1 MESPSG
7 EEEYEVSYLMNMPEE
22 LLVGTEENPGPLVEL
37 AFPDILGLRRVSSKF
52 KHLIDN
58 DDYFWKLKTQ
68 RDFGAE
74 DRKTKS
80 WKADYFRYSGKLTPK
95 LTEAVID
102 GNKDLVGRLLDL
114 GADPDSQVPIWGWG
128 RRGRRGR
135 RWRLSTPIRNN
146 LIRATVENHL
156 EIVELLLD
164 AGAEVDAQD
173 VRGNTAL
180 IWASNKG
187 YLPIVKLLLASGA
200 NVNKPNSSGYTALNY
215 AVEKGYSEIEFAL
228 RDAGAHKLRAPFVF
242 EG

>member
-52 KHLIDN
+52 KHIIDN
-58 DDYFWKLKTQ
+58 NDYFWKLKTQ

-80 WKADYFRYSGKLTPK
+80 WKADYFRYSGKLTKK

-114 GADPDSQVPIWGWG
+114 GADPDPQVPIRGWG
-128 RRGRRGR
+128 RRGIRRR
-135 RWRLSTPIRNN
+135 IRNN

-180 IWASNKG
+180 IWASVKG

-215 AVEKGYSEIEFAL
+215 AVEKGYSEIEYVL
-228 RDAGAHKLRAPFVF
+228 RDAGAHELRVPFVF

>member
-7 EEEYEVSYLMNMPEE
+7 EEEYEVSYLINMPEE

-52 KHLIDN
+52 KHIIDN
-58 DDYFWKLKTQ
+58 NDYFWKLKTQ

-80 WKADYFRYSGKLTPK
+80 WKADYFRYSGKLTTK

-114 GADPDSQVPIWGWG
+114 GADPDSQVPIRGWG
-128 RRGRRGR
+128 RRGIRGR
-135 RWRLSTPIRNN
+135 IRNN

-180 IWASNKG
+180 IWASGKG

-200 NVNKPNSSGYTALNY
+200 NVNKPNSSGRTALNY
-215 AVEKGYSEIEFAL
+215 AVEMGYSEIEYVL
-228 RDAGAHKLRAPFVF
+228 RDAGAHELRVPFVF